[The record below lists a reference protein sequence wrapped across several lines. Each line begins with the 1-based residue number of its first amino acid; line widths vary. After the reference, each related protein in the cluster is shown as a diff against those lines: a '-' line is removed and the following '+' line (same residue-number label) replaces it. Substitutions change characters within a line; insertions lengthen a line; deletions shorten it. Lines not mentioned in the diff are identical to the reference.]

1 MIEGLIIAP
10 LRELTSKAMD
20 WLDTIFALQG
30 VPSSVETKE
39 LKIIDEQLREWIIQC
54 KVDQPIDYEI
64 EEDNDHNDGAIRR
77 WRVALFA
84 SDPKFY
90 STIDSLFYGQEG
102 NYGGF
107 QLPNTMP
114 DAWNMTYNEISC
126 MTTSNADQPIK
137 ITITVGN
144 SINKPLTIYNVTA
157 NKWFMLDIDAV
168 VGDVIVID
176 AKNQTATLNGQNIL

>member
-1 MIEGLIIAP
+1 
-10 LRELTSKAMD
+10 MD
-20 WLDTIFALQG
+20 WLDALFALQG
-30 VPSSVETKE
+30 VPSGLETKE
-39 LKIIDEQLREWIIQC
+39 LKIIDEQLRERVIQC

-77 WRVALFA
+77 RRVALFA

-107 QLPNTMP
+107 QLPHSMP
-114 DAWNMTYNEISC
+114 EARDMTYNEINC

-144 SINKPLTIYNVTA
+144 TINKPLTIYNVTA
-157 NKWFMLDIDAV
+157 NKWFMLDVDAV
-168 VGDVIVID
+168 LGDVIVID